1 MHQRSDSEK
10 QFSRPQTRSLHIN
23 GFEETKRMDA
33 DLLELFSVFELTCQV
48 AQVAALGYLGQ
59 RSEKSC

>member
-1 MHQRSDSEK
+1 
-10 QFSRPQTRSLHIN
+10 
-23 GFEETKRMDA
+23 MDA